1 MPAILVILD
10 GLGGRPTDFPQ
21 GVTCLER
28 AAHPNLDELA
38 AQGALGLMDP
48 IAPGIRPGSD
58 TAHLS
63 IFGYDPF
70 KVYTGRGAFEVL
82 GIGMEVRGGDI
93 CFRANFATVEERNGQ
108 LIVLDRRAG
117 RLEEGKLLEEAVN
130 SVSLRDFGV
139 EFFFRA
145 STEHRGALVLRGE
158 NLSPAVSDTD
168 PHEIGVPVAEAKP
181 LEETP
186 AARRTAEILN
196 AFSRRVYEALRDHPV
211 NKKRKEEGKLPGNA
225 LLLRGAAVMPHLE
238 PVTEV
243 YGIRAACVAGGALYK
258 GVARLAGMEVLS
270 VPGATGDLRT
280 DLRAKARA
288 AREALSSFDLV
299 FVHIKGTDN
308 AGHDGDAEA
317 KRKFIERVDRE
328 FFGTLLADLPK
339 DLHLCVSGDH
349 TTPPAVREHTADPV
363 PALFWGPAVRPD
375 RVRTFTERAAAE
387 GGLGRFSGRLL
398 PQLLGYCDFGAKF
411 GA

>member
-1 MPAILVILD
+1 MRAILVILD
-10 GLGGRPTDFPQ
+10 GVGGRPTDFQ
-21 GVTCLER
+21 GATCLER
-28 AAHPNLDELA
+28 AAHPYLDELS

-63 IFGYDPF
+63 IFGYDPL

-93 CFRANFATVEERNGQ
+93 CFRANFATVEERDGK
-108 LIVLDRRAG
+108 LFVLDRRAG

-139 EFFFRA
+139 ELLFRA
-145 STEHRGALVLRGE
+145 STEHRGAVVLRGE

-168 PHEIGVPVAEAKP
+168 PHEVGVPVAEARP
-181 LEETP
+181 LEESVS
-186 AARRTAEILN
+186 AKRTAEIVN
-196 AFSRRVYEALRDHPV
+196 AFTRRAYEALRDHPV
-211 NKKRKEEGKLPGNA
+211 NKQRLSEGKLPGNA
-225 LLLRGAAVMPHLE
+225 VLLRGAAVMPYLS
-238 PVTEV
+238 PITEA

-258 GVARLAGMEVLS
+258 GVARLAGMEVLP

-288 AREALSSFDLV
+288 VLAALAGFDLV

-308 AGHDGDAEA
+308 AGHDGDAEG
-317 KRKFIERVDRE
+317 KRRFIERVDRE
-328 FFGTLLADLPK
+328 FFGELLSRLAGDV
-339 DLHLCVSGDH
+339 HICVSGDH
-349 TTPPAVREHTADPV
+349 TTPPQVKEHTADPV

-375 RVRTFTERAAAE
+375 RTRTFTERAAQE

-398 PQLLGYCDFGAKF
+398 PQLLGYCDFGGKF

>member
-1 MPAILVILD
+1 MPALLVILD
-10 GLGGRPTDFPQ
+10 GLGGRPTDF
-21 GVTCLER
+21 GGATCLER

-48 IAPGIRPGSD
+48 IAPGVRPGSD

-70 KVYTGRGAFEVL
+70 QVYTGRGAFEVL
-82 GIGMEVRGGDI
+82 GIGMEVRGGDV
-93 CFRANFATVEERNGQ
+93 CFRANFATVEERDGK
-108 LIVLDRRAG
+108 LIVIDRRAG

-130 SVSLRDFGV
+130 AISLRDFGV

-158 NLSPAVSDTD
+158 NLSAAVSDTD
-168 PHEIGVPVAEAKP
+168 PHEVGVPVAEARA
-181 LEETP
+181 LEESE
-186 AARRTAEILN
+186 AARRTAQILN
-196 AFSRRVYEALRDHPV
+196 AFTRRAYEALRDHPV
-211 NKKRKEEGKLPGNA
+211 NKKRAAEGKLPGNA
-225 LLLRGAAVMPHLE
+225 LLLRGAAVMPHLV
-238 PVTEV
+238 PVTET

-270 VPGATGDLRT
+270 VPGATGDLKT

-288 AREALSSFDLV
+288 ALEALTSCDLV

-317 KRKFIERVDRE
+317 KRAFIERVDRE
-328 FFGTLLADLPK
+328 FFGELLSQMPK
-339 DLHLCVSGDH
+339 DLHICVSGDH
-349 TTPPAVREHTADPV
+349 STPPAVREHTADPV
-363 PALFWGPAVRPD
+363 PALFFGPAIRPD
-375 RVRTFTERAAAE
+375 RTRNFGERAAGE

-398 PQLLGYCDFGAKF
+398 PQLLGYCDFGSKF